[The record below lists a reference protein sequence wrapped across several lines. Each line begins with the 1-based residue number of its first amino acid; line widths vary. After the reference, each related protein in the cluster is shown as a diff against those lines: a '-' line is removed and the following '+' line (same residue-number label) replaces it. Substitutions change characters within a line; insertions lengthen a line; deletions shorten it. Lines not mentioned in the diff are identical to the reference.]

1 MRNIFTVLLLLM
13 MAFTAI
19 AQDGATIN
27 FYDPVDDADK
37 SKVLVLASPHLGQYQ
52 GSFRP
57 SALDSLI
64 TLFRYWQPAIIGVEA
79 QPPKVISCQE
89 QEGHDYVKVIQQF
102 AGNIT
107 RYGHMAQAQLKISG
121 NVARVKADSLLL
133 ATEDGY
139 DVDEGTMIMHLLAA
153 YDYYSALLQWAYLSK
168 TQQADAY
175 IPTDIRAHLDQAL
188 LSLDEIN
195 AIGIRIAMDSR
206 LERLYQIDDH
216 MDKDLFQDFADQ
228 LMDDI
233 SVTNAFDE
241 VMQSTFYKDSEA
253 KLQNAFMA
261 NNLLPYYRYLNSPEY
276 LQTDYD
282 TQWMMFFK
290 ANLSSGHDL
299 SRIALW
305 EARNMRI
312 ASHIREMT
320 ALYPGYKALII
331 IGASHKPFLDKYL
344 SNFMDIKVVQLE
356 EVYKEY
362 LK

>member
-1 MRNIFTVLLLLM
+1 MKNFITLLALLLTV
-13 MAFTAI
+13 FTAT

-27 FYDPVDDADK
+27 FYDPVEDANK
-37 SKVLVLASPHLGQYQ
+37 TKVLVLASPHLEQYQ

-57 SALDSLI
+57 AALDSLI

-79 QPPKVISCQE
+79 QPPKVIALQE
-89 QEGHDYVKVIQQF
+89 EEGHDYTQVIQQF
-102 AGNIT
+102 AVNIT
-107 RYGHMAQAQLKISG
+107 RYGHMAQAQLGISG
-121 NVARVKADSLLL
+121 SVARVKADSLLL

-139 DVDEGTMIMHLLAA
+139 DVEEGTLIMHLLAA

-168 TQQADAY
+168 TQQADTY
-175 IPTDIRAHLDQAL
+175 IPTDIKAHLDQSL
-188 LSLDEIN
+188 LSLNEIN
-195 AIGIRIAMDSR
+195 SIGIRIAMDSR
-206 LERLYQIDDH
+206 IERLYQIDDH

-241 VMQSTFYKDSEA
+241 VMQSTLYKESEA
-253 KLQNAFMA
+253 KIQQGFMT
-261 NNLLPYYRYLNSPEY
+261 NNLLPYYRYINSPDY
-276 LQTDYD
+276 LQADYD

-290 ANLSSGHDL
+290 ANLSSGQDI
-299 SRIALW
+299 SRVALW

-320 ALYPGYKALII
+320 AMLPGYKALVI

-344 SNFMDIKVVQLE
+344 SNFLDIKVVQLE
-356 EVYKEY
+356 DVYKEY